1 MFSGYVK
8 LDETFVGTLLVTNA
22 DLTPVNADALPTF
35 RSYGPD
41 GFVKAGTTT
50 FRHSG
55 TITNAT
61 NATPIAIT
69 SNNHGLTT
77 GSYITIAGVT
87 GNTAANGT
95 FTVTK
100 VDNNT
105 FTLDASVGNGSYTT
119 GGSWNMAG
127 LYAYTIVAS
136 GIDGYESGEVYEVQF
151 IYDLATVKQSQ
162 LHTFQV
168 N

>member
-1 MFSGYVK
+1 
-8 LDETFVGTLLVTNA
+8 
-22 DLTPVNADALPTF
+22 
-35 RSYGPD
+35 
-41 GFVKAGTTT
+41 
-50 FRHSG
+50 
-55 TITNAT
+55 
-61 NATPIAIT
+61 
-69 SNNHGLTT
+69 
-77 GSYITIAGVT
+77 VT

-105 FTLDASVGNGSYTT
+105 FTLDASVGNGSYTA